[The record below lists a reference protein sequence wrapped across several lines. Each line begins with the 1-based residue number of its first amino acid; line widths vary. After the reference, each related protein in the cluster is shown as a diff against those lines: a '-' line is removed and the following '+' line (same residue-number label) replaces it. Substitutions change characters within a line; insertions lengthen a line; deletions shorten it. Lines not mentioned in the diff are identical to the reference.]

1 MAILK
6 HLSSLSLGNGT
17 QRLNITC
24 SSVDL
29 PLSLEVFKNTFPVQ
43 YTGQCNFK
51 ATLGVSELD
60 IIFGKNWHTF
70 HFPNSNTRKRII
82 GLVML
87 HYRKKK
93 ITKFPIP
100 DSR

>member
-6 HLSSLSLGNGT
+6 RLSSLSLGNGV

-29 PLSLEVFKNTFPVQ
+29 PLRLEVFKNTFPVQ

-60 IIFGKNWHTF
+60 IFLVKIGILFIFQIQIHG
-70 HFPNSNTRKRII
+70 REL
-82 GLVML
+82 LVL
-87 HYRKKK
+87 
-93 ITKFPIP
+93 
-100 DSR
+100 